1 MMLKLANQWQKN
13 IQSNNVSILG
23 NFLKE
28 KVLDDVA
35 LTLVMDRQSDLRNDT
50 ALFKTFY
57 GELELLKKV
66 K

>member
-1 MMLKLANQWQKN
+1 MMLKLENQWQKN